1 MSIDDDH
8 DDDPDVDSKPGTM
21 RRQLIA
27 ALNQPADDGLGTRL
41 QKILNKLISKSEEG
55 DLAATKE
62 IFDRY
67 DGKTQVIPAADD
79 GDREVTFKW
88 LDSPLPSDTTPD
100 HSSPASTPAPSDSP
114 AS

>member
-1 MSIDDDH
+1 MSVNDEH
-8 DDDPDVDSKPGTM
+8 DDDQGADSKPGMM

-27 ALNQPADDGLGTRL
+27 LLNQPAGDDGKSRL
-41 QKILNKLISKSEEG
+41 QKILDALIGKAQEG

-62 IFDRY
+62 IFDRC
-67 DGKTQVIPAADD
+67 DGKAQVMTAADD

-88 LDSPLPSDTTPD
+88 LDSPLPSDTSPD
-100 HSSPASTPAPSDSP
+100 RSLPASTPAPGDSP

>member
-1 MSIDDDH
+1 MSVNDDH
-8 DDDPDVDSKPGTM
+8 TDDQDVDSKPGMM

-27 ALNQPADDGLGTRL
+27 ALNQPAGDGSKSRL
-41 QKILNKLISKSEEG
+41 QKILDALISKAEEG

-62 IFDRY
+62 IFDRC
-67 DGKTQVIPAADD
+67 DGKTQVITAVDD

-88 LDSPLPSDTTPD
+88 LDPLPSNIAPD
-100 HSSPASTPAPSDSP
+100 RSSPASTPAPSDSP

>member
-1 MSIDDDH
+1 MFVDHERSDDQDA
-8 DDDPDVDSKPGTM
+8 DSKPGMM

-27 ALNQPADDGLGTRL
+27 MLNEPAADGSGSRL
-41 QKILNKLISKSEEG
+41 QKILDALIGKAEEG

-67 DGKTQVIPAADD
+67 DGKTQVITAADD

-88 LDSPLPSDTTPD
+88 LDPLPSNTAPD
-100 HSSPASTPAPSDSP
+100 RSSAASTPAPSDSP
-114 AS
+114 VS

>member
-1 MSIDDDH
+1 MSIDPDH
-8 DDDPDVDSKPGTM
+8 DDDEDVEHKPGMM

-27 ALNQPADDGLGTRL
+27 ALHQPAAEGGKSRL
-41 QKILNKLISKSEEG
+41 QKILHALIVKAEEG

-67 DGKTQVIPAADD
+67 DGKTQVITAADD

-88 LDSPLPSDTTPD
+88 LDSPLPSNTSPD

>member
-1 MSIDDDH
+1 MSVNDDH
-8 DDDPDVDSKPGTM
+8 TDDQDVDSKPGMM

-27 ALNQPADDGLGTRL
+27 ALNQPAGDGSKSRL
-41 QKILNKLISKSEEG
+41 QKILDALIGKAEEG

-62 IFDRY
+62 IFDRC
-67 DGKTQVIPAADD
+67 DGKTQVITAVDD

-88 LDSPLPSDTTPD
+88 LDSPLPSDTSPD
-100 HSSPASTPAPSDSP
+100 RSSPASTPAPSDSP

>member
-1 MSIDDDH
+1 MSINDERDDDQ
-8 DDDPDVDSKPGTM
+8 DFDSKPGMM

-27 ALNQPADDGLGTRL
+27 ALKQPAADGGGSRL
-41 QKILNKLISKSEEG
+41 QKILDALIGKAEEG

-67 DGKTQVIPAADD
+67 DGKTQVITAADD

-88 LDSPLPSDTTPD
+88 LDPLPSNTAPD